1 MTKTHKKAESNMHL
15 QKLRDTGLTT
25 QQIAEAFGVDIAS
38 ISNWLRGMPCPY
50 WTKIAAEGI
59 LRRMGGLKQSTL
71 LIRCPREQ
79 EETITKVAT
88 GLGAVV
94 TPITLIEKL

>member
-1 MTKTHKKAESNMHL
+1 MGKGFKKAESNVHL
-15 QKLRDTGLTT
+15 KKLVDGGLSSKK
-25 QQIAEAFGVDIAS
+25 IAEVFGVSTQAVS
-38 ISNWLRGMPCPY
+38 RWLKDNELCPY

-71 LIRCPREQ
+71 LVRCPREQ
-79 EETITKVAT
+79 EETISRVAT

-94 TPITLIEKL
+94 TSLKL

>member
-1 MTKTHKKAESNMHL
+1 MAKAHKKAESTVHL
-15 QKLRDTGLTT
+15 QKLIDNGITPK
-25 QQIAEAFGVDIAS
+25 QIAEAFGVDYQSVTKWI
-38 ISNWLRGMPCPY
+38 RDEYCPY

-71 LIRCPREQ
+71 LIRCPRDQ
-79 EETITKVAT
+79 EETISKVAA

-94 TPITLIEKL
+94 TSLKL

>member
-1 MTKTHKKAESNMHL
+1 MTRTYKKAESNVHL
-15 QKLRDTGLTT
+15 QKLIDGGLAPK
-25 QQIAEAFGVDIAS
+25 QVAEAFGVDCAS
-38 ISNWLRGMPCPY
+38 VTNWLRGKPCPY

-79 EETITKVAT
+79 EETISRVAT

-94 TPITLIEKL
+94 TSIKL

>member
-1 MTKTHKKAESNMHL
+1 MIKTFKKAESNVHL
-15 QKLRDTGLTT
+15 QKLIDAGLTT
-25 QQIAEAFGVDIAS
+25 KQITEAFGVS
-38 ISNWLRGMPCPY
+38 IGSMSNWLNGKPCPY

-59 LRRMGGLKQSTL
+59 LRRMGGLKQSIL
-71 LIRCPREQ
+71 LIRCPCGE

-94 TPITLIEKL
+94 TPIKL

>member
-1 MTKTHKKAESNMHL
+1 MPKTFKKAESNVHL
-15 QKLRDTGLTT
+15 QKLIDGGLTT
-25 QQIAEAFGVDIAS
+25 KQVAEAFGVGCTS
-38 ISNWLRGMPCPY
+38 VSEWLRDRPCPY

-79 EETITKVAT
+79 EETISRVAT

-94 TPITLIEKL
+94 TPIKL

>member
-1 MTKTHKKAESNMHL
+1 MSRKYKKAESNVHL
-15 QKLRDTGLTT
+15 QKLIDGGLTPK
-25 QQIAEAFGVDIAS
+25 QVAEAFGVDVTS
-38 ISNWLRGMPCPY
+38 ISNWLRDMPCPY
-50 WTKIAAEGI
+50 WTKVAAEGI

-79 EETITKVAT
+79 EETISRVAT

-94 TPITLIEKL
+94 TPIKL

>member
-1 MTKTHKKAESNMHL
+1 MSKTHKKAESNVHL
-15 QKLRDTGLTT
+15 HKLIDGGLTT
-25 QQIAEAFGVDIAS
+25 KQIADAFGVDYQTVTT
-38 ISNWLRGMPCPY
+38 WLRDKSCPY

-79 EETITKVAT
+79 EETISKVAT

-94 TPITLIEKL
+94 THIKL

>member
-1 MTKTHKKAESNMHL
+1 MPKIHKKAESNTHL
-15 QKLRDTGLTT
+15 QKLRDAGLTS
-25 QQIAEAFGVDIAS
+25 QQISEAFGVDCS
-38 ISNWLRGMPCPY
+38 SVTNWLRGPIPCPY

-79 EETITKVAT
+79 EETISKVAT

-94 TPITLIEKL
+94 TPIKL

>member
-1 MTKTHKKAESNMHL
+1 MNKIHKKAESNVHL
-15 QKLRDTGLTT
+15 QKLIDGGLKPK
-25 QQIAEAFGVDIAS
+25 QIAEAFGVDIAS
-38 ISNWLRGMPCPY
+38 ITNWLRDRPCPY

-79 EETITKVAT
+79 EETISKVAT

-94 TPITLIEKL
+94 TSIKL

>member
-1 MTKTHKKAESNMHL
+1 MSKTFKKAETNVHL
-15 QKLRDTGLTT
+15 RKLIESGLTAK
-25 QQIAEAFGVDIAS
+25 QISEAFGVS
-38 ISNWLRGMPCPY
+38 TNSLYGWLKNGSTCPY

-79 EETITKVAT
+79 EETITKVAA

-94 TPITLIEKL
+94 TSIKL